1 MDNLDKTKYVCHIL
15 VVPLP
20 ATGHINPMMNLC
32 KLLASKKPDLLITF
46 VTEETYTSSSTAI
59 FPPNI
64 RFSYLPNNILPSLES
79 RVSDVISF
87 NRAIMTKLGATFEKI
102 LDSFTQTTHPVTT
115 ILTDSALSWAV
126 HAGAQRNIP
135 VAGLWISTLTEFS
148 IHCHSNLFKEKQ
160 FPTDLEEH
168 ANDVVDFIPGIS
180 SVRVSDLPRIFLA
193 NGRSRAID
201 AWNLEVP
208 ISKIQYLVCPSIYEL
223 ESQVFDFLKQ
233 KFSFPIYP
241 CGPLIPYFDQPS
253 TETPHDYIEWLNSQP
268 TNSVLYVAMG
278 SSFSLSSAQTDE
290 MAAGLISSGVRFL
303 WVGRENSFR
312 LKEACSGHEL
322 GLVVPWCDQ
331 MRVLRH
337 SSVGGFLTH
346 SGLSSTLEAGFL
358 GVPMLSFP
366 LASDQFVNSKLVV
379 EDWKVGWRLRKELG
393 VGNKLITSR
402 EAIAKTVHRFMDI
415 NGSER
420 RELTERSKRFQ
431 EIVKGATSSKG
442 GSSDANIDAFIRD
455 ITQGHAH

>member
-1 MDNLDKTKYVCHIL
+1 MDDLAKTKYVCHIL
-15 VVPLP
+15 AVPYP

-32 KLLASKKPDLLITF
+32 KLLASKKRDLLITF
-46 VTEETYTSSSTAI
+46 VTEETYTSSSTAN

-64 RFSYLPNNILPSLES
+64 RFSYLPNNILPSVES
-79 RVSDVISF
+79 RVADVLSF

-102 LDSFTQTTHPVTT
+102 LDSFAQTAHPVTT
-115 ILTDSALSWAV
+115 ILTGYSLSWAV
-126 HAGAQRNIP
+126 YAGARRNIP
-135 VAGLWISTLTEFS
+135 VAGLWIPTLTEFS

-180 SVRVSDLPRIFLA
+180 PIQVSDLPRIFLT
-193 NGRSRAID
+193 NGQSRAIYD
-201 AWNLEVP
+201 RNMEVLT
-208 ISKIQYLVCPSIYEL
+208 SKIQYLVCTSIYEL
-223 ESQVFDFLKQ
+223 ESQVVDFLKQ

-253 TETPHDYIEWLNSQP
+253 TEPHDYIEWLNSQP
-268 TNSVLYVAMG
+268 TNSVLYVSMG

-312 LKEACSGHEL
+312 LKEACNGHEL

-346 SGLSSTLEAGFL
+346 NGLSSITEAGFL
-358 GVPMLSFP
+358 GVPMLCFP
-366 LASDQFVNSKLVV
+366 LSSDQFLNSKLVV

-393 VGNKLITSR
+393 VGNKFITSR
-402 EAIAKTVHRFMDI
+402 EAIAKTVHKFMDI

-431 EIVKGATSSKG
+431 ETIKGATSSKG
-442 GSSDANIDAFIRD
+442 GSSDANLDAFIKD
-455 ITQGHAH
+455 INQGHAH

>member
-1 MDNLDKTKYVCHIL
+1 MVNRCSINLLTNHIYV
-15 VVPLP
+15 
-20 ATGHINPMMNLC
+20 
-32 KLLASKKPDLLITF
+32 
-46 VTEETYTSSSTAI
+46 
-59 FPPNI
+59 
-64 RFSYLPNNILPSLES
+64 
-79 RVSDVISF
+79 
-87 NRAIMTKLGATFEKI
+87 
-102 LDSFTQTTHPVTT
+102 
-115 ILTDSALSWAV
+115 
-126 HAGAQRNIP
+126 
-135 VAGLWISTLTEFS
+135 
-148 IHCHSNLFKEKQ
+148 
-160 FPTDLEEH
+160 EH

-180 SVRVSDLPRIFLA
+180 PVRVSDLPRFILE
-193 NGRSRAID
+193 NGQSLAID
-201 AWNLEVP
+201 AWNLELP

-223 ESQVFDFLKQ
+223 ESLVFDFLRQ
-233 KFSFPIYP
+233 KFNFPIYP
-241 CGPLIPYFDQPS
+241 FGPLIPYFDQPS

-268 TNSVLYVAMG
+268 TNSVLYVSMG
-278 SSFSLSSAQTDE
+278 SSYSLSSAQTDE

-346 SGLSSTLEAGFL
+346 SGLSSTFEAGFF

-366 LASDQFVNSKLVV
+366 LAGDQFPNSKLVV
-379 EDWKVGWRLRKELG
+379 EDWKVGWRLRELG
-393 VGNKLITSR
+393 VGNGMITSR
-402 EAIAKTVHRFMDI
+402 EAIAKTVHKFMDI

-420 RELTERSKRFQ
+420 RELSERSKRFQ

-442 GSSDANIDAFIRD
+442 GSSDANLDAFIKD